1 MMYSSLVSHLPVF
14 VAYSVSFLVDYSG
27 LIGVGLYIE
36 IAALRVYAVVSV
48 SKFSKGSKDWA
59 I

>member
-48 SKFSKGSKDWA
+48 SKFNKG
-59 I
+59 